1 MKFVLMMIL
10 FTSTATAM
18 ACPINLKFVKN
29 QTSFSIQD
37 FNKFLKKL
45 TLNHYVIRDRDYQYE
60 IAVRLTKRSLYDD
73 PEKKLAM
80 VSIDVYD
87 SQKKLLSTS
96 MASGSPSQIGLAA
109 FSVLQYES
117 ALTQIIKE
125 LPRCL

>member
-1 MKFVLMMIL
+1 MKFVLMLIL
-10 FTSTATAM
+10 ITSTATAM
-18 ACPINLKFVKN
+18 ACPINLKLVKN
-29 QTSFSIQD
+29 QTSFSVQD

-45 TLNHYVIRDRDYQYE
+45 TLNHYEIRDRDYKYE

-73 PEKKLAM
+73 PEKKIAM
-80 VSIDVYD
+80 VSIDVFD

-96 MASGSPSQIGLAA
+96 MASGSPSRLGLGA